1 MLSPTE
7 RTVAQ
12 EFCKGL
18 SDKEVADRLNKSYW
32 TVKVQKKAIYQK
44 LGISKDTE
52 LLWYMILEKIG
63 RNFDLKELRRHGL
76 ELLMAVLFIVLQ
88 VTGNAGDLRRCRM
101 ARRARTEIRSD
112 SK

>member
-1 MLSPTE
+1 
-7 RTVAQ
+7 
-12 EFCKGL
+12 
-18 SDKEVADRLNKSYW
+18 VADNLNKSYW
-32 TVKVQKKAIYQK
+32 TIKTQKKAVYQK

-52 LLWYMILEKIG
+52 LLWYMILEKLEK
-63 RNFDLKELRRHGL
+63 NFDLKELRKHGL

-88 VTGNAGDLRRCRM
+88 VSGNAGDLRRCRT

>member
-1 MLSPTE
+1 M
-7 RTVAQ
+7 
-12 EFCKGL
+12 
-18 SDKEVADRLNKSYW
+18 ADNLNKSYW
-32 TVKVQKKAIYQK
+32 TIKTQKKAIYQK

-52 LLWYMILEKIG
+52 LLWYMILEKLEK
-63 RNFDLKELRRHGL
+63 NFDLKELRKHGL

-88 VTGNAGDLRRCRM
+88 VSGNAGDLRRCRT